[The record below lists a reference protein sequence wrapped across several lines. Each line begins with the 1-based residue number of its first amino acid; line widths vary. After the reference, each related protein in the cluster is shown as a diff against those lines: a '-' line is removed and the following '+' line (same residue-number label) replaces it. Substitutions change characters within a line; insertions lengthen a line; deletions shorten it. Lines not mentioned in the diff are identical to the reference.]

1 MNYNFEIV
9 KFDKNI
15 PGRILMQDKP
25 GWRCNTKPHWH
36 KELEFIYMIDGELT
50 GIISGNKK
58 TIRNGEILFC
68 NSKDIHVTSVP
79 DYSANYKFLVVQ
91 LSYEKMM
98 SFYEGD
104 DQCYFDISDTK
115 VNHLI
120 KLQMKKLLEIS
131 EADVNGKENQFS
143 SIRKNQVILEIY
155 YILLSQCMSKNIC
168 TVAKKTM
175 DIGYAKWVM
184 EYICQH
190 YTEKLTLE
198 QIAKE
203 IGLSSQYLSK
213 YFKKATDMGIIQYL
227 NIIRL
232 ERANEELLNEFVTV
246 TDAALNNGFSSV
258 KAYITTCKKVFGM
271 TPTQLVEEYR
281 KD

>member
-1 MNYNFEIV
+1 
-9 KFDKNI
+9 
-15 PGRILMQDKP
+15 
-25 GWRCNTKPHWH
+25 
-36 KELEFIYMIDGELT
+36 
-50 GIISGNKK
+50 
-58 TIRNGEILFC
+58 
-68 NSKDIHVTSVP
+68 
-79 DYSANYKFLVVQ
+79 
-91 LSYEKMM
+91 
-98 SFYEGD
+98 
-104 DQCYFDISDTK
+104 
-115 VNHLI
+115 
-120 KLQMKKLLEIS
+120 MKKLLEIS